1 MALVN
6 NLSEYVSHNHDQL
19 FSKAVVTSKTQSL
32 VNVATGIKYKESL
45 PILTT
50 SVTFADGSTCGFSS
64 TSTQTV
70 SERII
75 EVSPIK
81 INQSWCDKVLN
92 KSFANYKIKTAA
104 NQNVVPF
111 EEYFVADLNTNISA
125 EVEKIVWQGKKIAS
139 PKTNLDF
146 ANGFLE
152 TAKTGSIAATPTV
165 VGALA
170 AVKATYAKIPA
181 EVLPKAVIF
190 VGQDTFRDM
199 VVELT
204 DKNLFNYTINVT
216 DAMEIILPGTTT
228 KVYGVGGLNGTGKVV
243 AADPANLFW
252 GTDME
257 SDDEAYDIWYSK
269 DSGETRFAVEFKIG
283 TQVAF
288 PSEIVIATI
297 KVEAGA

>member
-19 FSKAVVTSKTQSL
+19 FSKAVVASKTQSL
-32 VNVATGIKYKESL
+32 VNVATGIKFKESL
-45 PILTT
+45 PVLTT
-50 SVTFADGSTCGFSS
+50 AVNFADGSTCGFSS

-75 EVSPIK
+75 EVAPIK
-81 INQSWCDKVLN
+81 INQSWCDKVMN

-111 EEYFVADLNTNISA
+111 EEYFIADLNAGISA

-139 PKTNLDF
+139 PAKNTDY

-152 TAKTGSIAATPTV
+152 TAKTGSIAATPTKE
-165 VGALA
+165 GALE
-170 AVKATYAKIPA
+170 AVKAAYAKIPA

-199 VVELT
+199 ALELT
-204 DKNLFNYTINVT
+204 AANMFNYVT
-216 DAMEIILPGTTT
+216 DVTEAMEIVLPGTTT
-228 KVYGVGGLNGTGKVV
+228 KVYGVGGLNGTSKVV

-257 SDDEAYDIWYSK
+257 SDEETYDVWYSK

-297 KVEAGA
+297 KTA